1 MENYTGVIDMAI
13 IEELG
18 LEGAREYLR
27 GKYGHDFAEETI
39 RVIETRQTQNERD
52 PEL

>member
-1 MENYTGVIDMAI
+1 MENYSGIIDMAI

-18 LEGAREYLR
+18 IDWEREYLR

-39 RVIETRQTQNERD
+39 RIIETRQIQIDRD